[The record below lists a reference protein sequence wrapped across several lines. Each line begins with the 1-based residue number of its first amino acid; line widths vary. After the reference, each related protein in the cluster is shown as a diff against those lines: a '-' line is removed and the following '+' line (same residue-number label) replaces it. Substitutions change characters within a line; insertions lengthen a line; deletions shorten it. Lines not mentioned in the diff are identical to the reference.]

1 MPERTRARR
10 LAWSA
15 VLALT
20 VASAL
25 ALSATA
31 MILPRATQAV
41 ATPVSVRQLVE
52 EGDQQ
57 LAAEDFAGALKSYDR
72 AMSLDRRDL
81 TAYYRAGV
89 ALSYLGERE
98 QTATLFLWVVRYG
111 PPDREE
117 APSGPRV
124 AGGRADRPRSP
135 RRADDRRSLQS
146 PREALLDGPPPALR
160 VLGHFQRPG
169 DRLGIAHVECG
180 HHHDAGWRRTAP
192 LPAGTGAVSIR
203 LPAGSVRSCGPPARG

>member
-117 APSGPRV
+117 ARLAREWLEAAQIDLEPAPR
-124 AGGRADRPRSP
+124 
-135 RRADDRRSLQS
+135 
-146 PREALLDGPPPALR
+146 
-160 VLGHFQRPG
+160 
-169 DRLGIAHVECG
+169 
-180 HHHDAGWRRTAP
+180 
-192 LPAGTGAVSIR
+192 
-203 LPAGSVRSCGPPARG
+203 

>member
-15 VLALT
+15 VLVLT

-31 MILPRATQAV
+31 ILLPRATPAV

-52 EGDQQ
+52 EGDQR

-72 AMSLDRRDL
+72 AMALDRRDL
-81 TAYYRAGV
+81 DAYYRAGV

-98 QTATLFLWVVRYG
+98 QTATLFLWVARYG

-117 APSGPRV
+117 VRLAREWLEAAQIDVEPAPR
-124 AGGRADRPRSP
+124 
-135 RRADDRRSLQS
+135 
-146 PREALLDGPPPALR
+146 
-160 VLGHFQRPG
+160 
-169 DRLGIAHVECG
+169 
-180 HHHDAGWRRTAP
+180 
-192 LPAGTGAVSIR
+192 
-203 LPAGSVRSCGPPARG
+203 